1 MTISCKPIEN
11 SPLYS
16 YNIADD
22 SVNHPSHYCKPG
34 QLECIDRMEAIFGE
48 IAVKYFCALNAYKY
62 VERCRDKGSFKQD
75 IEKAIWYLRKI
86 ASYTSE
92 IEDTTCL
99 TVTDEIYFWS
109 TTKLLF
115 SAQSEISKLRFE
127 RHVREKDTNNY
138 EHAVIAIGILNH
150 VINSYLKNGEH
161 LED

>member
-1 MTISCKPIEN
+1 MTKSCKPIEN

-22 SVNHPSHYCKPG
+22 LVNHPSHYCKPG

-86 ASYTSE
+86 ASYTRE
-92 IEDTTCL
+92 TKDTSNF
-99 TVTDEIYFWS
+99 TVTDEMYFWNI
-109 TTKLLF
+109 TKLLF
-115 SAQSEISKLRFE
+115 SAQAEISKMRFE
-127 RHVREKDTNNY
+127 QCIRERDTDNY
-138 EHAVIAIGILNH
+138 EHAAFAIGILNH
-150 VINSYLKNGEH
+150 VIDSYKNGEN

>member
-1 MTISCKPIEN
+1 MTKSCKPIEN

-22 SVNHPSHYCKPG
+22 LVNHPSHYCKPG

-86 ASYTSE
+86 ASYTRE
-92 IEDTTCL
+92 TKDTSNF
-99 TVTDEIYFWS
+99 TVTDEMYFWN

-115 SAQSEISKLRFE
+115 SAQAEISKMRFE
-127 RHVREKDTNNY
+127 QYIRERDTDNY
-138 EHAVIAIGILNH
+138 EHAAFAIGILNH
-150 VINSYLKNGEH
+150 VIDSYKNGEN
-161 LED
+161 LEA